1 MKAELNNIMLPI
13 PQRKHEAS
21 FRCCQFMSRCD
32 FKMGSNVQEA
42 LGDTLVNDKQGQQVK
57 LGRASDYDLSLTSMD
72 GQKEERRVV

>member
-13 PQRKHEAS
+13 PQRKREAS